1 MLTFAGLAMAGM
13 VTGGGPADPKLKQ
26 LWSQP
31 DENGNVAWQEYSLKI
46 NGKWVSYK
54 RLEPFATMIGI
65 AADMVEVSRAFNVDV
80 GEMFMVGALAGIR
93 NMTSKTWMI
102 GVSNLIETLTSGGPE
117 ELGRNTKRLARQL
130 PSLLIP
136 GGVAQASRVVDPTK
150 RDVQSWMDV
159 IKSRT
164 PGLSSQLEPKYTL
177 KGDPVTVQ
185 MYDSMPGKGF
195 GMINP
200 ILYTGDTK
208 DPVSLELVRNRIQIS
223 MPSRRL
229 GGGVSPDASNLEGR
243 QTGIDLTP
251 EQYGW
256 FVKMA
261 GNGLKDPKTGRG
273 AWDELTAIINGD
285 VPADYRYE
293 KGKKPEALYF
303 KQKNP
308 DGTPVFSDGP
318 QGGKAFII
326 TQVLLDARNE
336 VRKMI
341 ESGEAFPEVG
351 EQYEELK
358 ARRESNRAPQV
369 GGAR

>member
-1 MLTFAGLAMAGM
+1 
-13 VTGGGPADPKLKQ
+13 
-26 LWSQP
+26 
-31 DENGNVAWQEYSLKI
+31 
-46 NGKWVSYK
+46 
-54 RLEPFATMIGI
+54 
-65 AADMVEVSRAFNVDV
+65 
-80 GEMFMVGALAGIR
+80 
-93 NMTSKTWMI
+93 
-102 GVSNLIETLTSGGPE
+102 
-117 ELGRNTKRLARQL
+117 
-130 PSLLIP
+130 
-136 GGVAQASRVVDPTK
+136 
-150 RDVQSWMDV
+150 
-159 IKSRT
+159 
-164 PGLSSQLEPKYTL
+164 
-177 KGDPVTVQ
+177 
-185 MYDSMPGKGF
+185 
-195 GMINP
+195 
-200 ILYTGDTK
+200 
-208 DPVSLELVRNRIQIS
+208 
-223 MPSRRL
+223 
-229 GGGVSPDASNLEGR
+229 VSPDASNLEGR

-318 QGGKAFII
+318 QGGKAFIV

-341 ESGEAFPEVG
+341 ESGEAVPEVG

-358 ARRESNRAPQV
+358 TRRESNRTPQV